1 MGEVF
6 NQGLL
11 ITAVGMALVFVMII
25 ILWGIM
31 ALLVKLTNRKET
43 DDGEGDSGEEAPI
56 VAIESIV
63 ESDDQAPLAAAIAV
77 AYAMETESFLAFR
90 PEPSISVNT
99 NNAWLTAGRAQQLY
113 SNTIR
118 GRNR

>member
-31 ALLVKLTNRKET
+31 ALLVKLTNRDT
-43 DDGEGDSGEEAPI
+43 PDDGEGDSGEEAPV
-56 VAIESIV
+56 VAIESV
-63 ESDDQAPLAAAIAV
+63 AESDDQAPLAAAIAV
-77 AYAMETESFLAFR
+77 AYAMEAESFLAFR
-90 PEPSISVNT
+90 PQPSISVNT
-99 NNAWLTAGRAQQLY
+99 NSAWLTAGRAQQLY

>member
-11 ITAVGMALVFVMII
+11 ITGLGMGLVFVMII

-31 ALLVKLTNRKET
+31 ALLVKLTNRDNAA
-43 DDGEGDSGEEAPI
+43 DDEGDSGEESPV
-56 VAIESIV
+56 VAIESV
-63 ESDDQAPLAAAIAV
+63 AESNDQAPLAAAIAV
-77 AYAMETESFLAFR
+77 AYAMETESFLALR
-90 PEPSISVNT
+90 PQPSISVST
-99 NNAWLTAGRAQQLY
+99 ESAWVTAGRAQQLY

>member
-11 ITAVGMALVFVMII
+11 ITGIGMGLVFVMIL

-31 ALLVKLTNRKET
+31 ALLVKLTNRPEDDSD
-43 DDGEGDSGEEAPI
+43 DDGEEEALVLAYDSP
-56 VAIESIV
+56 ES
-63 ESDDQAPLAAAIAV
+63 SGDQSPLAAAIAV
-77 AYAMETESFLAFR
+77 AAALEADSSFLAFKPR
-90 PEPSISVNT
+90 PSASANSDS
-99 NNAWLTAGRAQQLY
+99 AWLTAGRTQQLY

>member
-11 ITAVGMALVFVMII
+11 ITGLGMALVFAMLL

-31 ALLVKLTNRKET
+31 VLLVKLTNRDKA
-43 DDGEGDSGEEAPI
+43 DDGEGDSGEEAPV
-56 VAIESIV
+56 VAIESLA

-77 AYAMETESFLAFR
+77 AYAMETESFLALK
-90 PEPSISVNT
+90 PQPSISIST
-99 NNAWLTAGRAQQLY
+99 ESAWVTAGRAQQLY
-113 SNTIR
+113 SNR

>member
-11 ITAVGMALVFVMII
+11 ITVIGMALVFVMII

-31 ALLVKLTNRKET
+31 ALLVKLTNREEE

-56 VAIESIV
+56 TAVEISS
-63 ESDDQAPLAAAIAV
+63 ESDDQAKLAAAIGV
-77 AYAMETESFLAFR
+77 AYAMEIESFLAFR
-90 PEPSISVNT
+90 PQPGISVNT
-99 NNAWLTAGRAQQLY
+99 GNAWLTAGRTQQLY